1 MMKNRSELS
10 SRLHGIKKVVV
21 KAVTSV
27 TAFFISVIVLS
38 TFSLSC
44 LAQQGVSLEQRIRH
58 LEELSQTRNKVQA
71 DLSYQLS
78 ELQREIRSLTGQVE
92 DNSFKLKQIQERQ
105 RDLYRDIENRLST
118 LNSGST
124 GSSRSASSG
133 AGSAVSSSTNPK
145 RTTPTTANAT
155 RSVPSGATGGVRREF
170 ESAFALV
177 RNKNYA
183 AAISA
188 FSTFLNKYPN
198 NSYSANAHYWMGQVY
213 LVQNNTLDAADQF
226 STLISGFPSSNKID
240 ASKLKLADI
249 YAKQGKRAEAKALYT
264 QVAKN
269 GSATQQQLARK
280 GLEKTKQAK

>member
-1 MMKNRSELS
+1 MMKNRPELS
-10 SRLHGIKKVVV
+10 SRLHGVKKVAV

-27 TAFFISVIVLS
+27 TAFFIPVIVLS
-38 TFSLSC
+38 TFSFST
-44 LAQQGVSLEQRIRH
+44 LAQQGISLEQRIRQ

-78 ELQREIRSLTGQVE
+78 GLQREIRTLTGQIE

-105 RDLYRDIENRLST
+105 RDLYRDIENRLSN
-118 LNSGST
+118 LGSPNLGSGTVAST
-124 GSSRSASSG
+124 QTASRG
-133 AGSAVSSSTNPK
+133 GSADLPQPATNTNVKAPAL
-145 RTTPTTANAT
+145 T
-155 RSVPSGATGGVRREF
+155 GATGEVRREF

-183 AAISA
+183 AAIKA
-188 FSTFLNKYPN
+188 FGAFLNKYPN

-213 LVQNNTLDAADQF
+213 LVQNNVTEAVKQF
-226 STLISGFPSSNKID
+226 STLISGFPKSNKID

-249 YAKQGKRAEAKALYT
+249 YVKQGKRVEAVALYT
-264 QVAKN
+264 EVAIN

-280 GLEKTKQAK
+280 GLEKTKQVK